1 VNFNGVLVP
10 FAPLGVVVKG
20 VVAGDGDRWG
30 VPNTDG
36 KANAD
41 CPVAE
46 KRPKTFGRRSGR
58 RRGDDKHRRN
68 SLARDDD
75 LLAIVVGAH
84 PLHFSE
90 APNPHPIANDFADP
104 QKRCR
109 RRKVADDAPEG
120 GESFRRQRLA
130 P

>member
-10 FAPLGVVVKG
+10 FAPLRVVVKG
-20 VVAGDGDRWG
+20 VLARDRDGRG

-36 KANAD
+36 KTNAD
-41 CPVAE
+41 RPVAE

-75 LLAIVVGAH
+75 LLAIVVGT
-84 PLHFSE
+84 
-90 APNPHPIANDFADP
+90 
-104 QKRCR
+104 
-109 RRKVADDAPEG
+109 DAKSLTMRPKG
-120 GESFRRQRLA
+120 AKASAVNGSHLRTS
-130 P
+130 